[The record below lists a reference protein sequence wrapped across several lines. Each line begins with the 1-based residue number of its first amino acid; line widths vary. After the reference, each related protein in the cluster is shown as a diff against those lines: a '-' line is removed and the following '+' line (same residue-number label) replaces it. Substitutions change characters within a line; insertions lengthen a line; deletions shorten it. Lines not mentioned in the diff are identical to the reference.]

1 MSAKKKELG
10 QNFFDAILGDNLDL
24 DLNEGK
30 ATETLRLSQIEPDK
44 NQPRKHF
51 EEEALEQLAHSIKEH
66 GLIQPI
72 IVTPAGGDQYRI
84 IAGER
89 RWRACRIAGLTEVP
103 VLIREYTPQ
112 EISEISLIENLQ
124 REDLNPIEEA
134 MGYKNLMDL
143 YGMTQEKI
151 AETVSKSRPAVAN
164 ALRLLALPEQL
175 LDFVKTGELSA
186 GHARALL
193 AVENADTQL
202 TFANKII
209 TEGLSVRQAEELVKK
224 SKKEPAEKKPTD
236 PAITQA
242 LKELETR
249 ASARVGNKVSIHH
262 KPNNRG
268 KVEIAYYSVDE
279 LEKIIE
285 ILEGDGR

>member
-1 MSAKKKELG
+1 MSAKKGLG
-10 QNFFDAILGDNLDL
+10 KGLDALFADNSLSL
-24 DLNEGK
+24 EEEK
-30 ATETLRLSQIEPDK
+30 AGETTLRLSSIEPDK

-51 EEEALEQLAHSIKEH
+51 EEGALEELANSIKEH

-72 IVTPAGGDQYRI
+72 IVAPLGDDRYRI

-89 RWRACRIAGLTEVP
+89 RWRACRIAGLEEVP

-134 MGYKNLMDL
+134 LGYKNLMDL

-164 ALRLLALPEQL
+164 ALRLLVLPEQL

-193 AVENADTQL
+193 AAEDADQQL
-202 TFANKII
+202 ALANRVI
-209 TEGLSVRQAEELVKK
+209 AEELNVRQTEALVKNA
-224 SKKEPAEKKPTD
+224 KKAPVEKPATD
-236 PAITQA
+236 PAVMRA

-249 ASARVGNKVSIHH
+249 ASQQVGNKVTIHH
-262 KPNNRG
+262 KAGNRG
-268 KVEIAYYSVDE
+268 KVEISYYSVAE
-279 LEKIIE
+279 LEKIID
-285 ILEGDGR
+285 ILEGGSGR

>member
-1 MSAKKKELG
+1 MKKGGLG
-10 QNFFDAILGDNLDL
+10 KGLDALFADNLVEL
-24 DLNEGK
+24 EEPKK
-30 ATETLRLSQIEPDK
+30 ADTTLRLSQIEPDK

-51 EEEALEQLAHSIKEH
+51 EEEAMEQLASSIKAH

-72 IVTPAGGDQYRI
+72 IVTPIDSDRYRI

-89 RWRACRIAGLTEVP
+89 RWRACRMAGLEEVP
-103 VLIREYTPQ
+103 VLIREYSAQ

-134 MGYKNLMDL
+134 LGYRNLMDV
-143 YGMTQEKI
+143 YHMTQEKI
-151 AETVSKSRPAVAN
+151 AETVSKSRSAVAN
-164 ALRLLALPEQL
+164 TLRLLSLPEQI
-175 LDFVKTGELSA
+175 LDFIKTGELSA

-193 AVENADTQL
+193 GVEDADTQL
-202 TFANKII
+202 ALANRII

-224 SKKEPAEKKPTD
+224 SKKEPKAPAATD
-236 PAITQA
+236 PAIAQA

-249 ASARVGNKVSIHH
+249 ASAHVGNKVTIHH
-262 KPNNRG
+262 KPGNKG
-268 KVEIAYYSVDE
+268 KVEISYYSVSE

-285 ILEGDGR
+285 ILEGESGR

>member
-1 MSAKKKELG
+1 MKKKGLGKGLDALFEDNTVELEEA
-10 QNFFDAILGDNLDL
+10 Q
-24 DLNEGK
+24 K
-30 ATETLRLSQIEPDK
+30 ADTVLRLSQIEPDK

-51 EEEALEQLAHSIKEH
+51 EEEAMEQLSASIKAH

-72 IVTPAGGDQYRI
+72 IVTPIDGDRYRI

-89 RWRACRIAGLTEVP
+89 RWRACRMAGLDEVP

-134 MGYKNLMDL
+134 LGYRNLMEV
-143 YGMTQEKI
+143 YHMTQEKI
-151 AETVSKSRPAVAN
+151 AETVSKSRSAVAN
-164 ALRLLALPEQL
+164 MLRLLSLPEQI
-175 LDFVKTGELSA
+175 LDFIKTGELSA

-193 AVENADTQL
+193 SLEDADTQL
-202 TFANKII
+202 ALANRII
-209 TEGLSVRQAEELVKK
+209 TEGLSVRQAEDLVKK
-224 SKKEPAEKKPTD
+224 AKKEPKTPLSAD
-236 PAITQA
+236 PAVAQA

-249 ASARVGNKVSIHH
+249 ASSRVGNKVTIRH
-262 KPNNRG
+262 KAGNKGR
-268 KVEIAYYSVDE
+268 VEIQYHSVEE

-285 ILEGDGR
+285 ILEGVSGR

>member
-1 MSAKKKELG
+1 MKKGLG
-10 QNFFDAILGDNLDL
+10 KGLDSLFEDNTIDLEESKKADA
-24 DLNEGK
+24 
-30 ATETLRLSQIEPDK
+30 TLRLSQIEPDK

-51 EEEALEQLAHSIKEH
+51 EEDAMEQLAASIKAH

-72 IVTPAGGDQYRI
+72 IVTPIGDDRYRI

-89 RWRACRIAGLTEVP
+89 RWRACRMAGLEEVP
-103 VLIREYTPQ
+103 VLIREYSAQ

-134 MGYKNLMDL
+134 LGYRNLMEF

-151 AETVSKSRPAVAN
+151 AETVSKSRSAVAN
-164 ALRLLALPEQL
+164 TLRLLALPEQI
-175 LDFVKTGELSA
+175 LDFIKTAELSA

-193 AVENADTQL
+193 SVEDADTQL
-202 TFANKII
+202 ALANRII

-224 SKKEPAEKKPTD
+224 TKKEPKPTITTD
-236 PAITQA
+236 PAVAQA
-242 LKELETR
+242 LRELETR
-249 ASARVGNKVSIHH
+249 ASAKVGNKVTIHH
-262 KPNNRG
+262 KPGNKG
-268 KVEIAYYSVDE
+268 KVEIQYHSVDE

-285 ILEGDGR
+285 ILEGVSAR

>member
-1 MSAKKKELG
+1 MKKGLG
-10 QNFFDAILGDNLDL
+10 KGLDALFADNLVEL
-24 DLNEGK
+24 EEQPK
-30 ATETLRLSQIEPDK
+30 SESTVRLSQIEPDK

-51 EEEALEQLAHSIKEH
+51 EEEAMEQLASSIKEH

-72 IVTPAGGDQYRI
+72 IVTPIDGERYRI

-89 RWRACRIAGLTEVP
+89 RWRACRMAGLEEVP
-103 VLIREYTPQ
+103 VLIRDYTPQ

-134 MGYKNLMDL
+134 LGYRNLMEL

-151 AETVSKSRPAVAN
+151 AETVSKSRSAVAN
-164 ALRLLALPEQL
+164 TLRLLALPEQI
-175 LDFVKTGELSA
+175 LDFIKTGELSA

-193 AVENADTQL
+193 SVEDADTQL
-202 TFANKII
+202 ALANKII

-224 SKKEPAEKKPTD
+224 SKSAPKKTAPTD
-236 PAITQA
+236 PSVEQA
-242 LKELETR
+242 LHELENR
-249 ASARVGNKVSIHH
+249 ASARVGNKVTIRH
-262 KPNNRG
+262 KANNKG
-268 KVEIAYYSVDE
+268 KVEISYYSVSE

-285 ILEGDGR
+285 ILEGES